1 MSYSHEV
8 AYILKNEDYLALRRE
23 LDFDS
28 LEFISFA
35 DRCELFTA
43 SICTGNQKGEHEE
56 LLILLYWQSINH
68 WGTGLTARLA
78 EKLNETTHD
87 HVIIGEDISD
97 LECHAGLYSG
107 SLTVKSEIVI
117 KVPESHIKENLS
129 KLFTQG
135 TD

>member
-8 AYILKNEDYLALRRE
+8 AYVLKNEDYLALRKK
-23 LDFDS
+23 LDYES

-35 DRCELFTA
+35 DRSELFTA
-43 SICTGNQKGEHEE
+43 SVCSDNRTGEKDE

-68 WGTGLTARLA
+68 WGTGRTARLA

-117 KVPESHIKENLS
+117 SVPESHVKENLS
-129 KLFTQG
+129 KLFTHG